1 MTVHRKWDKLTI
13 NARALGILRVKHWCW
28 LVTGD
33 KFKRVEGLERMGLTL
48 YVTTKQDQ
56 KKSKRPATM
65 GRPSLVKCSLLL
77 DQCNAALTAYRRA
90 LRHLLV
96 VA

>member
-33 KFKRVEGLERMGLTL
+33 KFKRVEGLEQMGLTL
-48 YVTTKQDQ
+48 YQFHKQS
-56 KKSKRPATM
+56 KKPATM
-65 GRPSLVKCSLLL
+65 GRL
-77 DQCNAALTAYRRA
+77 DA
-90 LRHLLV
+90 
-96 VA
+96 